1 MLEVALKGQTLPHQT
16 LSLSNQVTEL
26 SILDVDGHADPDL
39 EPQLDND
46 ELIRLY
52 RFMVLTR
59 VLDERMIRMQRQ
71 GKLGTFA
78 PCRGQEAT
86 QIGYIQPLRGEDW
99 VVPSYR
105 APGAQLW
112 RGWSIEQVLL
122 FWNGYELGARP
133 PEEVNDLPIAI
144 PVGSHPILAVGIG
157 MAMSIRDE
165 KKVVLTAFGDGA
177 TSEGDV
183 LEAFNFAG
191 VYQAP
196 VVFIC
201 ENNQYAISLPRAKQ
215 TCSETIAQK
224 AIAFGYDGVKVDGND
239 VLAMI
244 VATQAAVDKARQ
256 GGGPTLI
263 EAYTYRLEMH
273 TTADDPKKYRSDEE
287 VKAWERKCPIA
298 RFQKYLAG
306 KGILNEDVIADV
318 LADTTE
324 EVRCGVESFQKMC
337 VPEPEKLFDYTY
349 ATMPPELQ
357 EQKEEF
363 LSIIGKNMQP
373 AQ

>member
-1 MLEVALKGQTLPHQT
+1 MPKSTLE
-16 LSLSNQVTEL
+16 LSNQVTEL
-26 SILDVDGHADPDL
+26 SILDVDGNIDAAL
-39 EPQLDND
+39 EPQIDND
-46 ELIRLY
+46 ELLKLY

-59 VLDERMIRMQRQ
+59 ILDERMIRMQRQ

-86 QIGYIQPLRGEDW
+86 QIGYIQPIQKDEW

-105 APGAQLW
+105 APGAQIW
-112 RGWSIEQVLL
+112 RGWSIAQVLL

-133 PEEVNDLPIAI
+133 PQGVNDLPIAI
-144 PVGSHPILAVGIG
+144 PVGSHPILATGIG
-157 MAMSIRDE
+157 MGMNLRNE

-191 VYQAP
+191 IYDVP

-215 TCSETIAQK
+215 TRAETIAQK

-239 VLAMI
+239 ILAMI
-244 VATQAAVDKARQ
+244 VATQAAVDKARD

-263 EAYTYRLEMH
+263 EAYTYRMEMH

-287 VKAWERKCPIA
+287 VKEWEKKCPIL
-298 RFQKYLAG
+298 RFEKYLMN
-306 KGILNEDVIADV
+306 KGLLNQASIQ
-318 LADTTE
+318 DTRKNVEE
-324 EVRCGVESFQKMC
+324 EVRRGVEEFGKLC
-337 VPEPEKLFDYTY
+337 VPQPEKIFDYTY
-349 ATMPPELQ
+349 ATITPELQ
-357 EQKEEF
+357 EQKDEF
-363 LSIIGKNMQP
+363 LSSIGVNDNQP
-373 AQ
+373 VH

>member
-1 MLEVALKGQTLPHQT
+1 MPKTTLK
-16 LSLSNQVTEL
+16 LSNQVTEL
-26 SILDVDGHADPDL
+26 AILDVDGNADAAL
-39 EPQLDND
+39 EPQIDNE
-46 ELIRLY
+46 ELLKLY

-86 QIGYIQPLRGEDW
+86 QIGYIQPLQKNDW

-112 RGWSIEQVLL
+112 RGWSIAQVLL
-122 FWNGYELGARP
+122 FWNGYELGACP
-133 PEEVNDLPIAI
+133 PQEVNDLPIAI
-144 PVGSHPILAVGIG
+144 PVGSHPILATGIG
-157 MAMSIRDE
+157 MGMNLRNE
-165 KKVVLTAFGDGA
+165 KNVVLTAFGDGS

-215 TCSETIAQK
+215 TRSETIAQK
-224 AIAFGYDGVKVDGND
+224 AIAFGYDGLKVDGND
-239 VLAMI
+239 ILAMI
-244 VATQAAVDKARQ
+244 VATRAAVDKARQ

-263 EAYTYRLEMH
+263 EAYTYRMEMH

-287 VKAWERKCPIA
+287 VKEWEAKCPLL
-298 RFQKYLAG
+298 RFEKYLMN
-306 KGILNEDVIADV
+306 KSVLNQASIEDMRKNAD
-318 LADTTE
+318 E
-324 EVRCGVESFQKMC
+324 EVKRGVKEFEKLC
-337 VPEPEKLFDYTY
+337 VPQPEKIFDYTY
-349 ATMPPELQ
+349 ATITPELQ
-357 EQKEEF
+357 EQKDEF
-363 LSIIGKNMQP
+363 LSSIGVNDNQP
-373 AQ
+373 VH

>member
-1 MLEVALKGQTLPHQT
+1 MPKSTLK
-16 LSLSNQVTEL
+16 LSNQVTEL
-26 SILDVDGHADPDL
+26 SILDVDGNIDAAL
-39 EPQLDND
+39 EPQIDND
-46 ELIRLY
+46 ELLKLY

-59 VLDERMIRMQRQ
+59 ILDERMIRMQRQ

-86 QIGYIQPLRGEDW
+86 QIGYIQPIQKDDW

-105 APGAQLW
+105 APGAQIW
-112 RGWSIEQVLL
+112 RGWSIAQVLL

-133 PEEVNDLPIAI
+133 PQGVNDLPIAI
-144 PVGSHPILAVGIG
+144 PVGSHPILATGIG
-157 MAMSIRDE
+157 MGINLRNE

-191 VYQAP
+191 IYDAP

-215 TCSETIAQK
+215 TRAETIAQK

-239 VLAMI
+239 ILAMI
-244 VATQAAVDKARQ
+244 VATQAAVNKARD

-263 EAYTYRLEMH
+263 EAYTYRMEMH

-287 VKAWERKCPIA
+287 VRQWEKKCPIL
-298 RFQKYLAG
+298 RFEKYLMN
-306 KGILNEDVIADV
+306 KGLLNQASIQ
-318 LADTTE
+318 DTRKNVEE
-324 EVRCGVESFQKMC
+324 EVRRGVEEFGKLC
-337 VPEPEKLFDYTY
+337 VPQPEKIFDYTF
-349 ATMPPELQ
+349 ATITPELQ
-357 EQKEEF
+357 EQKDEF
-363 LSIIGKNMQP
+363 LSSIGVNDNQP
-373 AQ
+373 VH